1 MTEFSEKALRAIVRE
16 EVAKSVPQPIELD
29 AVVRTS
35 VHETLISLG
44 IDASDPIEI
53 QKDFAF
59 LTEMRSAHSK
69 VRTRGMMMM
78 VGLVLTS
85 IATATWL
92 GLKELLS
99 GAGGS

>member
-16 EVAKSVPQPIELD
+16 EVAKSAPAPIELD

-35 VHETLISLG
+35 VHQTLITLG
-44 IDASDPIEI
+44 IDTSDPIQI
-53 QKDFAF
+53 QQDFAF
-59 LTEMRSAHSK
+59 LSEMRAAHSK
-69 VRTRGMMMM
+69 VRTRGMMIM

-85 IATATWL
+85 IATAAWL

-99 GAGGS
+99 GGAAS